1 IGMTPEEIERI
12 FSEFGQGDH
21 AKNEPHR
28 FGGLGLGLA
37 ISQKLVEFNSGNICA
52 TSDGRNRGSTFVIEL
67 PLVKPG

>member
-1 IGMTPEEIERI
+1 
-12 FSEFGQGDH
+12 
-21 AKNEPHR
+21 KNEPHR